1 MFIVV
6 FTAYKVNMMEIRNEN
21 NASVRKEVVGDFS
34 QEFYM
39 GRVELASFLRN
50 LADQV
55 EARGALRITSD
66 DWVLA
71 FDPMDMVKIDVD
83 LDEKELEIEIE
94 FKRKQSNLW
103 IEKNKPV

>member
-1 MFIVV
+1 
-6 FTAYKVNMMEIRNEN
+6 MMEIRNEKN
-21 NASVRKEVVGDFS
+21 TSGRKEVIGDFS

-55 EARGALRITSD
+55 EAQGALRITSD

-103 IEKNKPV
+103 IEKNKPA